1 MVCRAVRTTW
11 LAIVFVA
18 ACALDTM
25 AEDQRVAGVQPDQR
39 PPGAPII
46 ERMIKGDAW
55 YARALTG
62 IERPYPYSLRFLEDQ
77 GNWYTPFSRRGI
89 SGPYDVRGWH
99 QQEKQQTG
107 D

>member
-1 MVCRAVRTTW
+1 MRCRATTTVW
-11 LAIVFVA
+11 MAMVFVA
-18 ACALDTM
+18 ACVADTM
-25 AEDQRVAGVQPDQR
+25 GQDQRVAGVQPDQR
-39 PPGAPII
+39 PAGAPAI
-46 ERMIKGDAW
+46 ERVIKGDAW

-89 SGPYDVRGWH
+89 SGPYDMRGWH
-99 QQEKQQTG
+99 QEKEQAG